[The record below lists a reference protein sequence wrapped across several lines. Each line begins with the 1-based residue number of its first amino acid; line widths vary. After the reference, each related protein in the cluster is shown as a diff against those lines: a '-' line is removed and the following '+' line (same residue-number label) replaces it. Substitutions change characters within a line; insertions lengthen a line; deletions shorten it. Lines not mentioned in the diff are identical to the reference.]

1 MFVRIFQ
8 SLSVVRGEEKGRVVY
23 VCSLKGRNVVA
34 VDKVLRAVL
43 F

>member
-8 SLSVVRGEEKGRVVY
+8 SLSVVRGEKKGRVVY
-23 VCSLKGRNVVA
+23 VCSLGRNVVA